1 MDGLIT
7 SALSEHRTL
16 PDLIDATDPVSQQII
31 QDLLATGTAKLE
43 EVRGAAETAPARE
56 ST

>member
-31 QDLLATGTAKLE
+31 QDLLATATAKLE
-43 EVRGAAETAPARE
+43 EVRAAAETAPARE